1 MLKDTVLIILNY
13 KRISNVYYLVEKFK
27 DKLPIYIINNNPS
40 YKLHQIKG
48 AGVINKEKN
57 GWCIERWKFA
67 KELDYK
73 YAIILDDDINPSF
86 HCIMRLITEI
96 RQTPDRLI
104 SIYGRSGINKVSKY
118 EDLSSEWCVDT
129 ESDIAVGACLSVS
142 IPHLKTIWKDYLEP
156 WGTKD
161 RGDDIQVS
169 LSMSDYYKTRPKI
182 IKTEVSLLEEGEVGL
197 NKHPDHFSKRWKVI
211 QDFRSPF
218 LASEN

>member
-1 MLKDTVLIILNY
+1 MLKDTVLIILSY
-13 KRISNVYYLVEKFK
+13 KRIENIYILVEKFAG
-27 DKLPIYIINNNPS
+27 KLPILIINNNP
-40 YKLHQIKG
+40 KLTINQFPG
-48 AGVINKEKN
+48 AGVINNSKN
-57 GWCIERWKFA
+57 RWCIERWRVA
-67 KELDYK
+67 KDLKYK

-86 HCIMRLITEI
+86 HCVMRLITEI
-96 RQTPDRLI
+96 RKTPDRLI
-104 SIYGRSGINKVSKY
+104 SIYGRSGIDKVSRY
-118 EDLSSEWCVDT
+118 EDLSSEWCIDT

-182 IKTEVSLLEEGEVGL
+182 IKTEVSLLEERDVGL
-197 NKHPDHFSKRWKVI
+197 NKHPEHFIKRWRVI

-218 LASEN
+218 LASKN